1 LQAALKTLRL
11 VNDDPI
17 ALNDDKALDG
27 VNTQPVNKPVAVNN
41 ATVNTATALELEDLF
56 QAHHGRVFR
65 TAQRITGSAADAED
79 VLQTVFLR
87 LVKGQEDYD
96 LSRNPEAYL
105 SRAAINASL
114 YLLRSR
120 TRSKAVA
127 LDDVNTESLA
137 SSFRNPELAHAD
149 RELQTL
155 VRQAV
160 ARLGKTAG
168 EMFVLRYYE
177 GFDNKEIAVL
187 LNTSP
192 LVVGVVLHRARTKL
206 RKEIGHYLEKHH
218 EKQS

>member
-1 LQAALKTLRL
+1 MKENTVQAALKPVQL
-11 VNDDPI
+11 VPE
-17 ALNDDKALDG
+17 
-27 VNTQPVNKPVAVNN
+27 QPPG
-41 ATVNTATALELEDLF
+41 ELEKLF
-56 QAHHGRVFR
+56 HAHHSRVFR

-87 LVKGQEDYD
+87 LVKGQEGYD
-96 LSRNPEAYL
+96 LSQNPEAYL

-114 YLLRSR
+114 DLLRSR
-120 TRSKAVA
+120 TRARSVA
-127 LDDVNTESLA
+127 IDDVDSNSLT
-137 SSFRNPELAHAD
+137 SRFKSPEKEHAD
-149 RELQTL
+149 KELQAL

-177 GFDNKEIAVL
+177 GCDNKEIAAI

-218 EKQS
+218 DKR

>member
-1 LQAALKTLRL
+1 MQAALKPLRL
-11 VNDDPI
+11 VE
-17 ALNDDKALDG
+17 
-27 VNTQPVNKPVAVNN
+27 NKPAG
-41 ATVNTATALELEDLF
+41 ELETLF
-56 QAHHGRVFR
+56 QNHHGRIFR

-87 LVKGQEDYD
+87 LVKGQEGYD

-114 YLLRSR
+114 DLLRSR
-120 TRSKAVA
+120 TRSKSVA
-127 LDDVNTESLA
+127 LDDADAEAMA
-137 SSFRNPELAHAD
+137 SRTRNPEALHAD

-177 GFDNKEIAVL
+177 GLDNKEIAVAMA
-187 LNTSP
+187 TSP

-206 RKEIGHYLEKHH
+206 RKEIGHYLEKHN
-218 EKQS
+218 EKQ

>member
-1 LQAALKTLRL
+1 MQAALKPLRL
-11 VNDDPI
+11 VNNEQVGI
-17 ALNDDKALDG
+17 NRL
-27 VNTQPVNKPVAVNN
+27 AVNEGI
-41 ATVNTATALELEDLF
+41 NTAAAGDLETLF
-56 QAHHGRVFR
+56 HAHHGRVFR

-79 VLQTVFLR
+79 VLQNVFLR
-87 LVKGQEDYD
+87 LIKGQEDYD

-114 YLLRSR
+114 DLLRSR
-120 TRSKAVA
+120 TRSKTVG

-137 SSFRNPELAHAD
+137 SGFRNPEAAHAD
-149 RELQTL
+149 SELQAL

-218 EKQS
+218 E